1 MSYLL
6 IILCAFISFILGRY
20 LNKILNIIKG
30 KRNRVKKVKEDIDY
44 NNKKFNFKGSD
55 DLKMVFLVRQ
65 DLKMKAGKIAAQVA
79 HAAIGL
85 YDDIMNGDDEYHI
98 EALNYWNTFGA
109 KKIVLKCDN
118 YETMKQVAI
127 QAKQSQLPFIL
138 ISDAG
143 HTQIPA
149 GSVTVLGIGPDS
161 SEKINKLTGN
171 FKLMH

>member
-1 MSYLL
+1 
-6 IILCAFISFILGRY
+6 
-20 LNKILNIIKG
+20 
-30 KRNRVKKVKEDIDY
+30 
-44 NNKKFNFKGSD
+44 
-55 DLKMVFLVRQ
+55 MVFLVRL
-65 DLKMKAGKIAAQVA
+65 DLKMGAGKIAAQVA

>member
-1 MSYLL
+1 MFYIYFIPCL
-6 IILCAFISFILGRY
+6 ISFFLGFYIKKIIYNSVRKSDHKKIKY
-20 LNKILNIIKG
+20 NKQK
-30 KRNRVKKVKEDIDY
+30 
-44 NNKKFNFKGSD
+44 NKKYDFENS
-55 DLKMVFLVRQ
+55 DLKMVFLVRL
-65 DLKMKAGKIAAQVA
+65 DLKMGAGKIAAQVA

-149 GSVTVLGIGPDS
+149 GSVTVLRIGTDS

>member
-1 MSYLL
+1 MLYIYFIPCL
-6 IILCAFISFILGRY
+6 ISFFLGFYIKKIIYNSVRKSDHKKIKY
-20 LNKILNIIKG
+20 NKQK
-30 KRNRVKKVKEDIDY
+30 
-44 NNKKFNFKGSD
+44 NKKYDFENS
-55 DLKMVFLVRQ
+55 DLKMVFLVRL
-65 DLKMKAGKIAAQVA
+65 DLKMGAGKIAAQVA

>member
-1 MSYLL
+1 MFYIYFIPCL
-6 IILCAFISFILGRY
+6 ISFFLGFYIKKIIYNSVRKSDHKKIKY
-20 LNKILNIIKG
+20 NKQK
-30 KRNRVKKVKEDIDY
+30 
-44 NNKKFNFKGSD
+44 NKKYDFENS
-55 DLKMVFLVRQ
+55 DLKMVFLVRL
-65 DLKMKAGKIAAQVA
+65 DLKMGAGKIAAQVA

-127 QAKQSQLPFIL
+127 QAKQNQLPFIL

>member
-1 MSYLL
+1 MLYIYFIPCL
-6 IILCAFISFILGRY
+6 ISFFIGFY
-20 LNKILNIIKG
+20 LKKIIYNTIKKSDHKKIKYNKQK
-30 KRNRVKKVKEDIDY
+30 
-44 NNKKFNFKGSD
+44 NKKYDFENS
-55 DLKMVFLVRQ
+55 DLKMVFLVRL
-65 DLKMKAGKIAAQVA
+65 DLKMGAGKIAAQVA

>member
-1 MSYLL
+1 MFYIYFIPCL
-6 IILCAFISFILGRY
+6 ISFFLGFYIKKIIYNSVRKSDHKKIKY
-20 LNKILNIIKG
+20 NKQK
-30 KRNRVKKVKEDIDY
+30 
-44 NNKKFNFKGSD
+44 NKKYDFENS
-55 DLKMVFLVRQ
+55 DLKMVFLVRL
-65 DLKMKAGKIAAQVA
+65 DLKMGAGKIAAQVA

-161 SEKINKLTGN
+161 SEKINKLIN
-171 FKLMH
+171 

>member
-1 MSYLL
+1 MFYIYFIPCL
-6 IILCAFISFILGRY
+6 ISFFLGFYIKKIIYNSVRKSDHKKIKY
-20 LNKILNIIKG
+20 NKQK
-30 KRNRVKKVKEDIDY
+30 
-44 NNKKFNFKGSD
+44 NKKYDFENS
-55 DLKMVFLVRQ
+55 DLKIVFLVRL
-65 DLKMKAGKIAAQVA
+65 DLKMGAGKIAAQVA

>member
-1 MSYLL
+1 MFYIYFIPCL
-6 IILCAFISFILGRY
+6 ISFFLGFYIKKIIYNSVRKSDHKKIKY
-20 LNKILNIIKG
+20 NKQK
-30 KRNRVKKVKEDIDY
+30 
-44 NNKKFNFKGSD
+44 NKKYDFENS
-55 DLKMVFLVRQ
+55 DLKMVFLVRL
-65 DLKMKAGKIAAQVA
+65 DLKMGAGKIAAQVA

-98 EALNYWNTFGA
+98 EALNYWNIFGA

>member
-1 MSYLL
+1 MFYIYFIPCL
-6 IILCAFISFILGRY
+6 ISFFLGFYIKKIIYNSVRKSDHKKIKY
-20 LNKILNIIKG
+20 NKQK
-30 KRNRVKKVKEDIDY
+30 
-44 NNKKFNFKGSD
+44 NKKYDFENS
-55 DLKMVFLVRQ
+55 DLKMVFLVRL
-65 DLKMKAGKIAAQVA
+65 DLKMGAGKIAAQVA

-161 SEKINKLTGN
+161 SEKINKLTGK

>member
-1 MSYLL
+1 MIYIYFIPCLL
-6 IILCAFISFILGRY
+6 SFFLGFY
-20 LNKILNIIKG
+20 IKKFLYHSIKKSDHKKIKYNKQK
-30 KRNRVKKVKEDIDY
+30 
-44 NNKKFNFKGSD
+44 NKKYDFEDS
-55 DLKMVFLVRQ
+55 DLKMVFLVRL
-65 DLKMKAGKIAAQVA
+65 DLKMGAGKIAAQVA